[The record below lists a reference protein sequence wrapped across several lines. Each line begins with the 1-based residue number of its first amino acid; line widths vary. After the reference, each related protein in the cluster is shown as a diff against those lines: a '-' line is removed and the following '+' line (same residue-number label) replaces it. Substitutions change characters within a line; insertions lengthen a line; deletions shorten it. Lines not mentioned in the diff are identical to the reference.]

1 MLTFLRS
8 RKIIGPSVVCFVLR
22 VRVKKTTYRVLFCKL
37 YVFYKE
43 HFFTTQPQCCLTF
56 LWTELHLS
64 LKCCLTLSWRRPL
77 SYRNQSIDLLRKSM
91 DLFQYD
97 NGLGHKRVN
106 FFFSR
111 ASMLLRCCLMHI
123 TIIILKHIL
132 YWVYLCL
139 GLDSFLSYLWFIFHF
154 QSHFYCYQ
162 SYNLNKTVAL
172 IFVHCLEYLLFL
184 DDNMDEE
191 SE

>member
-1 MLTFLRS
+1 MTFIDVGRLAKFEGKHPCRNQFLIKLQAGDLHIHRKGVS
-8 RKIIGPSVVCFVLR
+8 RT
-22 VRVKKTTYRVLFCKL
+22 TTYKQGIFS
-37 YVFYKE
+37 
-43 HFFTTQPQCCLTF
+43 TQPQ
-56 LWTELHLS
+56 
-64 LKCCLTLSWRRPL
+64 CCLTLSWRRPL

-162 SYNLNKTVAL
+162 WYNLNKTVAL

-184 DDNMDEE
+184 DDNMDDERE
-191 SE
+191 